1 MILFLLGVLVALG
14 SASAYSVGVM
24 LQSLE
29 ARGVPA
35 TESLRVALLKQL
47 VMRRRWVIGTLCVV
61 LGWALQT
68 VALALAPLT
77 VVQPALAVGL
87 FVLLIAG
94 ARLSDEPITK
104 REIVAVMAITVGVA
118 GLGFAS
124 PKNAGG
130 GHAAPL
136 VIAPAL
142 AAFAVVA
149 LTPYLMR
156 ARVHFA
162 MVVLGAGVAYAASAF
177 MSKFVADAFARMEL
191 LPAAAWLA
199 GTICAAGL
207 GLTSEMTA
215 LQKRSA
221 IGVFPGVLVTQIV
234 LTVLLAPLLAGET
247 WSADPVLLLVLG
259 LSLAILAAGTAV
271 LASCGAVTAMV
282 AAEGTGEASG
292 QPLAAAANA
301 GCDGG
306 RGGPRALHAAGAV
319 RADGRDGRG

>member
-1 MILFLLGVLVALG
+1 MILFLLGVLVAFA
-14 SASAYSVGVM
+14 SASSYSVGVM

-29 ARGVPA
+29 ARGIPA
-35 TESLRVALLKQL
+35 SESLRLNLLKQL
-47 VMRRRWVIGTLCVV
+47 VMRKRWVIGTLCVM

-68 VALALAPLT
+68 TALALAPLT

-94 ARLSDEPITK
+94 ARLSDEAITK
-104 REIVAVMAITVGVA
+104 REVVAVMAITLGVA

-124 PKNAGG
+124 PKNPGG

-142 AAFAVVA
+142 AAFAMVA

-156 ARVHFA
+156 ARAHFA

-177 MSKFVADAFARMEL
+177 MTKFVADAFARMEFL
-191 LPAAAWLA
+191 AAAAWLA
-199 GTICAAGL
+199 GTVCAAGV
-207 GLTSEMTA
+207 GLISEMTA

-234 LTVLLAPLLAGET
+234 LGVLLAPLLAGET
-247 WSADPVLLLVLG
+247 WSSDPLLLLVLG
-259 LSLAILAAGTAV
+259 VSLAVLAAGTAV

-282 AAEGTGEASG
+282 DSEPTPEAHAG
-292 QPLAAAANA
+292 QSLAAAGNP
-301 GCDGG
+301 G
-306 RGGPRALHAAGAV
+306 
-319 RADGRDGRG
+319 